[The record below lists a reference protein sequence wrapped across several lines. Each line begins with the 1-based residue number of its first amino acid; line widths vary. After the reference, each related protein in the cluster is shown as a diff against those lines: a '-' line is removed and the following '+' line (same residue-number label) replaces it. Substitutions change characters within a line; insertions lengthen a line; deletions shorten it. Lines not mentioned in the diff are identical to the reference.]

1 MNRVE
6 PITRELAG
14 AEATWA
20 GLAAGGWLVALLV
33 SVVAVC
39 QAARADRLCGRAAE
53 TAHELRGPLC
63 AARLALDS
71 LERVL
76 ADAPRLAA
84 GIASVDLEL
93 RRAGLALEDL
103 GRLGAGGVAGARSV
117 SCSSGGR
124 VDLDALAAAA
134 EPAWRALPAARGT
147 TLQLRKEGGRAR
159 VTGDPRRLHQGIGN
173 LVANAFEHG
182 CGPVRVTIVGDG
194 PAARVEVA
202 DGGSGP
208 STQSIER
215 ACRRAR
221 RSWGAGGQASQ
232 RGHGLAVAARV
243 ARESGGRLHV
253 RATPHGAVVTLEL
266 SADRPSGVTLW
277 QRLAR
282 TRRRDQL
289 AVVDAATNR
298 AAGLRSPLPRAR

>member
-103 GRLGAGGVAGARSV
+103 GRLGAGGAR
-117 SCSSGGR
+117 
-124 VDLDALAAAA
+124 A
-134 EPAWRALPAARGT
+134 PAP
-147 TLQLRKEGGRAR
+147 
-159 VTGDPRRLHQGIGN
+159 
-173 LVANAFEHG
+173 
-182 CGPVRVTIVGDG
+182 
-194 PAARVEVA
+194 
-202 DGGSGP
+202 
-208 STQSIER
+208 
-215 ACRRAR
+215 RRAR
-221 RSWGAGGQASQ
+221 AAVAWISTRWRPPRSRPGARWPPRAARRSSCGRREDVHASPAIPGDCIRASGTSSPTRASTAAGRFASRSSATGRRRAWRWPTGGRGRRLRSWNGHVAGRAAAGVPEDRRRSGAMAWPSP
-232 RGHGLAVAARV
+232 LEWPARV
-243 ARESGGRLHV
+243 AGGFTRGRH
-253 RATPHGAVVTLEL
+253 RTAL
-266 SADRPSGVTLW
+266 S
-277 QRLAR
+277 
-282 TRRRDQL
+282 
-289 AVVDAATNR
+289 
-298 AAGLRSPLPRAR
+298 